1 MSPEL
6 RYGANLNLTGL
17 TSEFY
22 IPLFVNY
29 ADYDFRNEQSILLL
43 EDLLW
48 ESPYSTYSFYDYM
61 SLADSANSPLVG
73 VPVVSEASL

>member
-6 RYGANLNLTGL
+6 RYGANLDLTGL

-22 IPLFVNY
+22 IPMFVNY

-43 EDLLW
+43 EDLL
-48 ESPYSTYSFYDYM
+48 
-61 SLADSANSPLVG
+61 
-73 VPVVSEASL
+73 